1 MYKKLI
7 PTILIA
13 LLLFPTFASAF
24 TIYENTNPA
33 KWTNPVYN
41 AERNRYVSNFDEAFV
56 DRIELTSYH
65 DSAFTEVGT
74 FKDIT
79 VPDSAQDFV
88 FGCNTY
94 YHLKAFN
101 SSGTLQA
108 SLKFHATEII
118 NPDATACFSELN
130 DPGTP
135 PPAEGEG
142 CIGCDLFNCPGWTDY
157 MGKLDEIKAAI
168 PPPPNWPV
176 VADIFRD
183 SIAPRIKQDMA
194 DLIGVS
200 PTPSIPQA
208 PPMPDMPTPPAQP
221 SGLDNRGI
229 TAPTG
234 NEAPGLEDSTFS
246 ADDLKQSAPT
256 IQERS
261 DPTGGFKITDPISGL
276 PSQEEFEQNAPIEGE
291 APFPGDPTEQE
302 NPSPTPIEQE
312 NTAPTP
318 TEQENPS
325 PTPGEDYGTAPIPG
339 DTGDTAPIPGS
350 DSGTAPIPG
359 DTGGT
364 APTPGEGGG
373 FTAPYP

>member
-24 TIYENTNPA
+24 TIYESTNTA
-33 KWTNPVYN
+33 KWSNPVYDS
-41 AERNRYVSNFDEAFV
+41 ERNRYVSVFDEAFV

-74 FKDIT
+74 FKDIA
-79 VPDSAQDFV
+79 VPDSAKDFV

-94 YHLKAFN
+94 YHLEAFN

-108 SLKFHATEII
+108 SLKFHATEIQQ
-118 NPDATACFSELN
+118 PDPVACFSELN
-130 DPGTP
+130 DPGETDP
-135 PPAEGEG
+135 GTGEG

-208 PPMPDMPTPPAQP
+208 PPMPDMPAPPAQP

-234 NEAPGLEDSTFS
+234 TEAPGLEDSTFS
-246 ADDLKQSAPT
+246 KDDLKQEAPT
-256 IQERS
+256 IPVRE
-261 DPTGGFKITDPISGL
+261 DPTGGFKINNPIEGL
-276 PSQEEFEQNAPIEGE
+276 PSQEEFINNANDEGE
-291 APFPGDPTEQE
+291 VPFPSD
-302 NPSPTPIEQE
+302 PIEQE
-312 NTAPTP
+312 NAAPFPEDQPNGSPIP
-318 TEQENPS
+318 TEQPNTAPI
-325 PTPGEDYGTAPIPG
+325 PGESENTAPMPGIDNSTAPIPGTDNSTAPIPG
-339 DTGDTAPIPGS
+339 DSGGYTAPIP
-350 DSGTAPIPG
+350 
-359 DTGGT
+359 
-364 APTPGEGGG
+364 
-373 FTAPYP
+373 